1 MNKEPTKEKDMNTE
15 YTYDI
20 KQFTYNKQT
29 NTLSA
34 DAVQLYTHN
43 RYGSMNPNPFPNGKQ
58 QFNIKNY
65 ETGNHRRFRFVKE
78 DTEKYT
84 YTVTAIEETDKDT
97 QVDWSQQY
105 WLYEAEDGVKCRVY
119 LP

>member
-1 MNKEPTKEKDMNTE
+1 MNTE

-43 RYGSMNPNPFPNGKQ
+43 RDNSLHPTPFPNGKQ
-58 QFNIKNY
+58 QFTIKNY

-78 DTEKYT
+78 GEMKYT
-84 YTVTAIEETDKDT
+84 HTVTTKEGQEETEVT
-97 QVDWSQQY
+97 SQLY
-105 WLYEAEDGVKCRVY
+105 WLYESEDGIKCRVY

>member
-1 MNKEPTKEKDMNTE
+1 MNTE
-15 YTYDI
+15 DTYDI
-20 KQFTYNKQT
+20 QQFQYTRET

-34 DAVQLYTHN
+34 EALNLYTSN
-43 RYGSMNPNPFPNGKQ
+43 QPNPNPFPNGKQ
-58 QFNIKNY
+58 QFNIKNHQ
-65 ETGNHRRFRFVKE
+65 TGNHRRFRFVKE

>member
-1 MNKEPTKEKDMNTE
+1 MNTE

-20 KQFTYNKQT
+20 NQFSYTRET

-34 DAVQLYTHN
+34 EALNLYTSN
-43 RYGSMNPNPFPNGKQ
+43 QPNQNPFPNGKQ
-58 QFNIKNY
+58 QFNIKNHQ
-65 ETGNHRRFRFVKE
+65 TGNHRRFRFLRE

-84 YTVTAIEETDKDT
+84 YTVTSTASEQEDIP
-97 QVDWSQQY
+97 VDWSQQY
-105 WLYEAEDGVKCRVY
+105 WLYESEDGIQCRVY

>member
-1 MNKEPTKEKDMNTE
+1 MNTE

-34 DAVQLYTHN
+34 DAVQLYTSN
-43 RYGSMNPNPFPNGKQ
+43 QDGSIHQNPFPNGKQ

-65 ETGNHRRFRFVKE
+65 QTGNHRRFRFVKE
-78 DTEKYT
+78 GELSYLHTVIEKEEEQT
-84 YTVTAIEETDKDT
+84 DIEVT
-97 QVDWSQQY
+97 SQPY
-105 WLYEAEDGVKCRVY
+105 WLYEAEDGVMCRVY

>member
-1 MNKEPTKEKDMNTE
+1 MNTE

-20 KQFTYNKQT
+20 QQFQYTRET

-34 DAVQLYTHN
+34 EALNLYTSN
-43 RYGSMNPNPFPNGKQ
+43 QDGSTHTNPFPNGKQ
-58 QFNIKNY
+58 QFNIKNHQ
-65 ETGNHRRFRFVKE
+65 TGNHRRFRFVRE

-84 YTVTAIEETDKDT
+84 YTVTSTATGQEDIP
-97 QVDWSQQY
+97 VDWSQQY
-105 WLYEAEDGVKCRVY
+105 WLYESDDGIKCRVY

>member
-1 MNKEPTKEKDMNTE
+1 MNTE

-20 KQFTYNKQT
+20 QQFTYTRET

-34 DAVQLYTHN
+34 EAIDLYTSN
-43 RYGSMNPNPFPNGKQ
+43 QDGSMNQNPFPNGKQ
-58 QFNIKNY
+58 QFIIKNHQ
-65 ETGNHRRFRFVKE
+65 TGNHRRFRFTRE

-97 QVDWSQQY
+97 QVDWSQRY
-105 WLYEAEDGVKCRVY
+105 WLYESEDGIKCRVY

>member
-1 MNKEPTKEKDMNTE
+1 MNTE

-20 KQFTYNKQT
+20 QQFSYNKET

-34 DAVQLYTHN
+34 DVLDLYTSN
-43 RYGSMNPNPFPNGKQ
+43 QDGSMHPNPFPNGKQ
-58 QFNIKNY
+58 QFIIKNY

-78 DTEKYT
+78 GEMKYT
-84 YTVTAIEETDKDT
+84 HTVTTQEGQEETEIEIT
-97 QVDWSQQY
+97 SQLY
-105 WLYEAEDGVKCRVY
+105 WLYESEDGVLCRVY